1 MVQQQFPIPEM
12 GDEFNP
18 FFQSAFSVTAV
29 IFGFQDKR
37 IKVLL
42 VKRSREPFMNQFALP
57 AGFVNPNVLIEDRIN
72 GIIQQVTGTSNFYK
86 KQIRAFADPTRHP
99 MGRVISI
106 GYYCFVNVNDCRL
119 NTKENIHT
127 SSWCDL
133 SMIPHLAFDHN
144 EIVEA
149 AHRRLLAKMSSQ
161 LAGLELLP
169 DKFTLKMVQELYEA
183 SLGHELDKRNFR
195 RKLLSQ
201 EILIETG
208 EQQSPWEES
217 GKAPFLYVLDK
228 TKYDQMKA
236 DGHQFLLF

>member
-1 MVQQQFPIPEM
+1 MVQQHFPIPEM
-12 GDEFNP
+12 GDELNP

-37 IKVLL
+37 IKILL

-57 AGFVNPNVLIEDRIN
+57 AGLVYPNVVIEERIN
-72 GIIQQVTGTSNFYK
+72 GIIQQATGTNQFYK

-106 GYYCFVNVNDCRL
+106 GYYCFVNVNDCKL
-119 NTKENIHT
+119 NSAQNIHPA
-127 SSWCDL
+127 SWCDL

-149 AHRRLLAKMSSQ
+149 AHRRLLAKMSAQ
-161 LAGLELLP
+161 LAGLEMLP
-169 DKFTLKMVQELYEA
+169 EKFTLKMVQELYEA
-183 SLGHELDKRNFR
+183 CLGHELDKRNFR

-201 EILIETG
+201 EILLETG
-208 EQQSPWEES
+208 EQQSPWGES
-217 GKAPFLYVLDK
+217 GKAPLLYILDK
-228 TKYDQMKA
+228 PKYEQMKA

>member
-1 MVQQQFPIPEM
+1 MVQQQFPIPET

-57 AGFVNPNVLIEDRIN
+57 AGLVYPNVEIEDRIN
-72 GIIQQVTGTSNFYK
+72 GVIQQVTGTSHFYK

-106 GYYCFVNVNDCRL
+106 GYYCFVNVNDCKL
-119 NTKENIHT
+119 NSKDNLHT

-133 SMIPHLAFDHN
+133 GMIPHLAFDHN

-149 AHRRLLAKMSSQ
+149 AHRRLLAKMSTQ
-161 LAGLELLP
+161 LSGLELLP

-208 EQQSPWEES
+208 EQQFPWEES
-217 GKAPFLYVLDK
+217 GKAPFLYTLDK
-228 TKYDQMKA
+228 PKYDQMKA